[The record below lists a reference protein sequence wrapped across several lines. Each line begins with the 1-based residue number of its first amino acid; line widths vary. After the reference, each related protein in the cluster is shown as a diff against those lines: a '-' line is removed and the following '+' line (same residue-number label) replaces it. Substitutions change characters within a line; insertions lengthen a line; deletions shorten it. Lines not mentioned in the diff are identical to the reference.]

1 MSTPKHKGLIDP
13 KVRNLTLYVL
23 PILLT
28 VGGGVYAFTKYST
41 EKDPIKIFG
50 YIVLILI
57 IWRVLLHMY
66 RRLFLPPK
74 HPRDYG
80 KWAIVTGSTSGI
92 GFSEQPQE
100 DIHPLAKVF
109 IIADAFVKAMLDPSS
124 PKNKKEI
131 LTLLYIQFTSPTL
144 HKIIK
149 TLEQKID

>member
-92 GFSEQPQE
+92 GKEFAEEFARLGMSIMLISRTESKLKEQ
-100 DIHPLAKVF
+100 AVF
-109 IIADAFVKAMLDPSS
+109 NNWSVSRPM
-124 PKNKKEI
+124 
-131 LTLLYIQFTSPTL
+131 Q
-144 HKIIK
+144 
-149 TLEQKID
+149 